1 MSWDYLTLQVLN
13 GLSFGALLFVL
24 ASGFTLIFGLMGIV
38 NLAHGAFYLLGG
50 NIAIT
55 VAVATGSFVLAI
67 VAAVVITGFIGLV
80 SERFLLRPIR
90 GNEMLEVLVTVGL
103 MFVLADISLAVFG
116 GNPRSLQVPSFLS
129 RPITM
134 GALVYPKYRLVLVA
148 LALVIGVGLYLL
160 QRFSRVGAIIR
171 AGVDDRETVGLIG
184 INISRVF
191 MWLFVFGA
199 CLAALSGVAAAGILT
214 MTPGADTNILL
225 YALVV
230 VIVGGLGSIEGAAV
244 GSIVIGL
251 IDSFSRIWIPEFS
264 YFAVFAPMAIILMV
278 RPRGLL
284 GRRA

>member
-1 MSWDYLTLQVLN
+1 MSWDYLAIQVLN

-67 VAAVVITGFIGLV
+67 VSAVVITGLVGLV

-103 MFVLADISLAVFG
+103 MFVLADVSLAIFG

-129 RPITM
+129 GPFAI
-134 GALVYPKYRLVLVA
+134 GPLVYPKYRLVLVA
-148 LALVIGVGLYLL
+148 LAVVIGVGLYLM
-160 QRFSRVGAIIR
+160 QRHSRVGAIIR

-184 INISRVF
+184 INIGRVF

-214 MTPGADTNILL
+214 MTPGADTDILL

-251 IDSFSRIWIPEFS
+251 IDSFSRVWIPEFS

>member
-1 MSWDYLTLQVLN
+1 MSWDYLTIQVLN

-67 VAAVVITGFIGLV
+67 VAAVVITGFVGLV

-103 MFVLADISLAVFG
+103 MFVLADVSLAVFG

-129 RPITM
+129 GPFTM
-134 GALVYPKYRLVLVA
+134 GPLVYPKYRLVLVA
-148 LALVIGVGLYLL
+148 LAIVIGVGLYLM
-160 QRFSRVGAIIR
+160 QRYTRVGAIIR
-171 AGVDDRETVGLIG
+171 AGVDDRETVGLVG

-199 CLAALSGVAAAGILT
+199 CLAALSGVAGAGILT

-251 IDSFSRIWIPEFS
+251 IDSFSRVWIPEFS

>member
-103 MFVLADISLAVFG
+103 MFVLADISLAIFG

-129 RPITM
+129 GPITM
-134 GALVYPKYRLVLVA
+134 GPLVYPKYRLVLVA
-148 LALVIGVGLYLL
+148 LALVIGVGLYLM

>member
-1 MSWDYLTLQVLN
+1 MSWDYLAIQVLN

-67 VAAVVITGFIGLV
+67 VAAVVITGFVGLI

-103 MFVLADISLAVFG
+103 MFVLADVSLAVFG

-129 RPITM
+129 GPFTI
-134 GALVYPKYRLVLVA
+134 GPLVYPKYRLVLVA
-148 LALVIGVGLYLL
+148 LAVVIGVGLYLM
-160 QRFSRVGAIIR
+160 QRYTRVGAIIR

-184 INISRVF
+184 INISKVF

-214 MTPGADTNILL
+214 MTPGADTNSLL

>member
-1 MSWDYLTLQVLN
+1 MTWDYLALQILN

-55 VAVATGSFVLAI
+55 IALATGSFLLAI
-67 VAAVVITGFIGLV
+67 LGAVVITGAVGLV
-80 SERFLLRPIR
+80 TERFLLRPIR
-90 GNEMLEVLVTVGL
+90 GDEMLEVLVTVGL
-103 MFVLADISLAVFG
+103 AFVIADISLAIFG
-116 GNPRSLQVPSFLS
+116 GNPRSLNVPAALS
-129 RPITM
+129 GPISL
-134 GALVYPKYRLVLVA
+134 GPLVYPKYRLVLVVVA
-148 LALVIGVGLYLL
+148 IVIGLGLYLM
-160 QRFSRVGAIIR
+160 QRFTRIGAIIR
-171 AGVDDRETVGLIG
+171 AGVDDRETVGLVG
-184 INISRVF
+184 INIGRVF

-214 MTPGADTNILL
+214 MRPGADTDILL

-230 VIVGGLGSIEGAAV
+230 VIVGGLGSIEGAAI

-264 YFAVFAPMAIILMV
+264 YFAVFAPMALILMV

-284 GRRA
+284 GRRS

>member
-129 RPITM
+129 GPITM

-148 LALVIGVGLYLL
+148 LALVIGVGLYLM

-214 MTPGADTNILL
+214 MTPGAVTNILL